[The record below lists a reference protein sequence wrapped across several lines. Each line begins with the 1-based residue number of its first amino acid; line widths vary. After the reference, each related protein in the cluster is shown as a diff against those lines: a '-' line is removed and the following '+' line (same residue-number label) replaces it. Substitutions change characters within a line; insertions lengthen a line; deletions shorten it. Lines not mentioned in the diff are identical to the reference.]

1 MADVPGATIKLY
13 RVVYDYTRQD
23 QKYSILLV
31 SFDAQVAVDG
41 TGYTVPN
48 PSWVSFHRRRIE
60 WDDDDYAR
68 TPSEAIEK
76 AKARAGRAAAQ
87 LNADIITMERL
98 RGTEAEHVG

>member
-48 PSWVSFHRRRIE
+48 PSWASHHRRRIE
-60 WDDDDYAR
+60 WDDQEYAR
-68 TPSEAIEK
+68 TPNEAIEK
-76 AKARAGRAAAQ
+76 ALEGARKASHQLSVDMAA
-87 LNADIITMERL
+87 MHRL